1 MSGINIGRVVSG
13 GLVAGL
19 VMNIG
24 EFILNEPL
32 LGADLTAALEARNL
46 PAVGGGAIGVFVTLT
61 FVFGIL
67 LVWLYAAVRPRLG
80 PGPKTAISIGV
91 VIWVLAYFGPLV
103 SMSVMGMLPGRL
115 VLIGSIWGLVEV
127 PLAAVAGAWMYRED

>member
-32 LGADLTAALEARNL
+32 LGADLAVALEARNL
-46 PAVGGGAIGVFVTLT
+46 PDIGGGAIAVFVTMT
-61 FVFGIL
+61 FVFGFI

-80 PGPKTAISIGV
+80 PGPKTAIIIGV
-91 VIWVLAYFGPLV
+91 VIWFLAYFGPLV

-115 VLIGSIWGLVEV
+115 AVIGSVWGLVEV
-127 PLAAVAGAWMYRED
+127 PLAALAGAWMYHEV

>member
-32 LGADLTAALEARNL
+32 LGADLAVALEARNL
-46 PAVGGGAIGVFVTLT
+46 PDIGGGAIAVFVTMT
-61 FVFGIL
+61 FVFGII

-80 PGPKTAISIGV
+80 PGPKTAIIIGV
-91 VIWVLAYFGPLV
+91 VIWFLAYFGPLV

-115 VLIGSIWGLVEV
+115 AVIGSVWGLVEV
-127 PLAAVAGAWMYRED
+127 PLAALAGAWMYHEV